1 MATPLLHSNIT
12 FIFINIEA
20 LLFNPPVLSC
30 HSFRL
35 SDFLLA
41 EMADSG
47 PVSIIYGVVQ
57 TIIENLGSQI
67 FQEIG
72 KLYGVEKEIEKLRGT
87 VNRIE
92 AILNDAKE
100 KQPHNHQVE
109 NWLKRLTGVVK
120 EANDFLPPQ
129 QNAEGEF
136 TEESR
141 EEPPEQNGGGT
152 ITGESREKTPLQKA
166 GRKIKKEVCNF
177 FSNSNQIAFY
187 TQKKKNQIAFRY
199 GMNEKLKKIR
209 KELDAIVK
217 DSKEFKLEV
226 IPMVREEDVNKIA
239 NVFLVQQGTES
250 HNARSSMV
258 PVEATGALYEI
269 SQVKGKQH
277 SNPESSTCRERRLN
291 LGKSLC

>member
-1 MATPLLHSNIT
+1 
-12 FIFINIEA
+12 
-20 LLFNPPVLSC
+20 
-30 HSFRL
+30 
-35 SDFLLA
+35 
-41 EMADSG
+41 MADSG

-87 VNRIE
+87 VSRIK
-92 AILNDAKE
+92 AILEDAKKE
-100 KQPHNHQVE
+100 QPHNHQVK
-109 NWLKRLTGVVK
+109 NWLEKL
-120 EANDFLPPQ
+120 EAAVEEAEDLLEKYDEKK
-129 QNAEGEF
+129 NAGKKIP
-136 TEESR
+136 EESR
-141 EEPPEQNGGGT
+141 EKPPEQNAGEN
-152 ITGESREKTPLQKA
+152 ITEESREKTPLQKA
-166 GRKIKKEVCNF
+166 GEKITKEVCNF

-187 TQKKKNQIAFRY
+187 TKKKKNQIAFRFD
-199 GMNEKLKKIR
+199 MNEKLRKIR

-239 NVFLVQQGTES
+239 HVFLVQQGTES

-277 SNPESSTCRERRLN
+277 FDPESSTCRERRLN

>member
-1 MATPLLHSNIT
+1 
-12 FIFINIEA
+12 
-20 LLFNPPVLSC
+20 
-30 HSFRL
+30 
-35 SDFLLA
+35 
-41 EMADSG
+41 MADSG

-87 VNRIE
+87 VSRIE
-92 AILNDAKE
+92 AILDDAEKE
-100 KQPHNHQVE
+100 QPHNHQVK
-109 NWLKRLTGVVK
+109 NWLEKLDAAVK
-120 EANDFLPPQ
+120 EANDLLKKYDGKK
-129 QNAEGEF
+129 NAGKKI
-136 TEESR
+136 TEES
-141 EEPPEQNGGGT
+141 GG
-152 ITGESREKTPLQKA
+152 KTPLQKA
-166 GRKIKKEVCNF
+166 GGKIKKEVCNF

-187 TQKKKNQIAFRY
+187 TKKKKNQIAFRF

-239 NVFLVQQGTES
+239 HVFLVQQGTES

-277 SNPESSTCRERRLN
+277 SDPESSTCRERRLN